1 VVAHIADFVT
11 AVAVVLQLMAA
22 AEILPQLI
30 SDKDVAAGLVFPS
43 LEVRQLLTLVT

>member
-1 VVAHIADFVT
+1 
-11 AVAVVLQLMAA
+11 MAA

-43 LEVRQLLTLVT
+43 LEVRCNSQ